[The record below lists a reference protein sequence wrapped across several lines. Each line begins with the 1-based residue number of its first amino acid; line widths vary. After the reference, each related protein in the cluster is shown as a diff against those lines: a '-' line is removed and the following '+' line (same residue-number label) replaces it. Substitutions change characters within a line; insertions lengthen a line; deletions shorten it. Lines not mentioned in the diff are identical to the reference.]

1 MQKTVSQID
10 LVPTI
15 SLLLGLPVP
24 FSSLGTVVLDLFSH
38 CPWWPARGSRIKRVY
53 HVVKALRLNANQVG
67 RSDLCLL
74 SRFTFVRNTMLSSAQ
89 FDGYSKYLLEA
100 TKCHKIF
107 LMHKT
112 LQQRNIYKI

>member
-15 SLLLGLPVP
+15 SLLLGLAVP

-67 RSDLCLL
+67 TSVYFCFHNSRLYATPCLSQL
-74 SRFTFVRNTMLSSAQ
+74 SLTDTQ
-89 FDGYSKYLLEA
+89 
-100 TKCHKIF
+100 
-107 LMHKT
+107 
-112 LQQRNIYKI
+112 NIC

>member
-24 FSSLGTVVLDLFSH
+24 FSSLGTIVLDLFSH

-53 HVVKALRLNANQVG
+53 HVVKALRLNANQVEVFYVCCHD
-67 RSDLCLL
+67 SFLYAIPCLSQL
-74 SRFTFVRNTMLSSAQ
+74 SLTDTQ
-89 FDGYSKYLLEA
+89 
-100 TKCHKIF
+100 
-107 LMHKT
+107 
-112 LQQRNIYKI
+112 NIC